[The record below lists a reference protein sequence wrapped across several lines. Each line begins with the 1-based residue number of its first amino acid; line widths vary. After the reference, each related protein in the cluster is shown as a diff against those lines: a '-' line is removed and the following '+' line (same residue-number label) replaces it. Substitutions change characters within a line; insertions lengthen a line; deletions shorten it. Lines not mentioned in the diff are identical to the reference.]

1 MTAKRHTVFF
11 SNVQLKSEREMPY
24 NCENKNGNIHKRL
37 SFKKSDG
44 QTHIDALLIALSDL
58 T

>member
-1 MTAKRHTVFF
+1 MQYK
-11 SNVQLKSEREMPY
+11 
-24 NCENKNGNIHKRL
+24 CENKNDNIHKRL